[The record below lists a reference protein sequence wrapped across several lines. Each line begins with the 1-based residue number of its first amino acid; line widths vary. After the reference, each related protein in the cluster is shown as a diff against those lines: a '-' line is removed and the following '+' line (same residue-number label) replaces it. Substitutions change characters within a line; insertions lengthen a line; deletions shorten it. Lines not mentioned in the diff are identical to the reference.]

1 MASASTNVK
10 ISVAGK
16 AIQTPVTPHSC
27 ANSST
32 KATMTTRPRLKEMA
46 RDWRGCS
53 TAAMAW
59 ESTVF
64 TPASFL
70 GWLPS
75 TTFEARFD
83 DWDEIPAWAQDD
95 YRDLDAYSIAV
106 TTMEYGDTP
115 DENGDIETTMLAE
128 PNKPLLRSEMIEFLY
143 HGLLF
148 LPCYPTETAIAWGFD
163 TDMPVID
170 GSTSTYP
177 YTTTLF
183 GTLFFN
189 YTGHPAFPESHSK
202 SYYSYDRL
210 ISGEADLLIIS
221 TKPTEDTLA
230 KAKAAG
236 VELELTP
243 IAYDAM
249 VFFTNSE
256 NPIGGLTMDQIR
268 TIYVDN
274 PYTNWQALGG
284 PDAAFIPYCR
294 NMDSGSQAQME
305 EFFLKGDEIHP
316 DIRRETT
323 SVSMASVL
331 TDVANAYQEDPP
343 AYALGYSIYYYYQAA
358 SQILLG
364 QDDLKLL
371 PINGVYPSDETIAD
385 GTYPLAGYNYAV
397 VRADEPVLQCRLRF
411 PGPAD
416 DRFPAQ
422 QRRSALRAECRLR
435 SFVSRRM
442 VNALP

>member
-1 MASASTNVK
+1 MASASTNVR

-148 LPCYPTETAIAWGFD
+148 LPCYPTETAIAWGFH

-210 ISGEADLLIIS
+210 ISGEANLLIIS

-256 NPIGGLTMDQIR
+256 NPIDGLTMDQIR

-397 VRADEPVLQCRLRF
+397 VRTDEPEDS
-411 PGPAD
+411 PA
-416 DRFPAQ
+416 
-422 QRRSALRAECRLR
+422 
-435 SFVSRRM
+435 RRM
-442 VNALP
+442 IDFLLSNDGQRCVQNAGFGPLYPVEW